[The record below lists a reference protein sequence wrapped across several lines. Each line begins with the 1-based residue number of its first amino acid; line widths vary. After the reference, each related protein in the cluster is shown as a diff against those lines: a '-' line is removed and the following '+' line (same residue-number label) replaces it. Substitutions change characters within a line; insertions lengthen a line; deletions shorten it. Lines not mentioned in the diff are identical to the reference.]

1 MSDIDKIFES
11 FGDNDSDRYDDGD
24 DFRKCEGFMRRV
36 ILYFYWKWIYEYDI
50 ITIRLTA
57 IITKTN
63 MVSSKCRQKP
73 QAPYF
78 SSLKA
83 ITKAQYDKSLGDL
96 IEKMGMERVLRETGE
111 ALVLPRRKP
120 LI

>member
-1 MSDIDKIFES
+1 
-11 FGDNDSDRYDDGD
+11 
-24 DFRKCEGFMRRV
+24 
-36 ILYFYWKWIYEYDI
+36 
-50 ITIRLTA
+50 
-57 IITKTN
+57 

-111 ALVLPRRKP
+111 ALP